1 MGSDDV
7 VSVLVV
13 SDDELSGNSGV
24 PGSTGGSLDSV
35 VESFSSV
42 EDSSG
47 VSVSDDSVIVGLV
60 SGSVSDSEILGCI
73 SDSDGLNSVSLSE
86 VLGLVS
92 GSELLDSVL
101 LSEVLGGVFGSVAL
115 GLVSAS
121 ELLDSVLLSEVLGLV
136 SGSGVLGCVSGSEE
150 FGFVSGWAGLA
161 GRDVPLPRFLGVLVF
176 GGSTRMILG
185 FLGGSGGGCWACRV
199 FSFSWSCGSWA
210 GSVRWMADRSR
221 LFICSSM
228 VSRPKRD
235 RFSQVKFSML

>member
-1 MGSDDV
+1 MTGV
-7 VSVLVV
+7 QTCALPI
-13 SDDELSGNSGV
+13 SGSGV
-24 PGSTGGSLDSV
+24 LDSV
-35 VESFSSV
+35 V
-42 EDSSG
+42 
-47 VSVSDDSVIVGLV
+47 
-60 SGSVSDSEILGCI
+60 
-73 SDSDGLNSVSLSE
+73 LSE

-92 GSELLDSVL
+92 GSVLD
-101 LSEVLGGVFGSVAL
+101 SEVLGLVL
-115 GLVSAS
+115 GS

-136 SGSGVLGCVSGSEE
+136 SGSGVLGSVSGSEE
-150 FGFVSGWAGLA
+150 LEVVSGWAGLV

-185 FLGGSGGGCWACRV
+185 FLGGSEGGCWACRV

-235 RFSQVKFSML
+235 RSSQVKFSML

>member
-35 VESFSSV
+35 VESVSSV

-101 LSEVLGGVFGSVAL
+101 LSEVLG
-115 GLVSAS
+115 
-121 ELLDSVLLSEVLGLV
+121 LV

-150 FGFVSGWAGLA
+150 FGFVSGWTGLV

-185 FLGGSGGGCWACRV
+185 FLGGSGGGCWDCRV

-210 GSVRWMADRSR
+210 ESVRWMADKSR
-221 LFICSSM
+221 LFICSSI

-235 RFSQVKFSML
+235 RSSQVKFSML